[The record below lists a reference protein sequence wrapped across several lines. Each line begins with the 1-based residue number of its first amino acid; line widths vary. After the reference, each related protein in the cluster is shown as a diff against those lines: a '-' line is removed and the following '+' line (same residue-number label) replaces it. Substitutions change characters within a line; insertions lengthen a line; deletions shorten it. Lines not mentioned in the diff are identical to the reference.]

1 LTDDQLRGIAE
12 NGGVVGVN
20 LLAAFI
26 SDGDAT
32 LDRVVDHYEHIADVA
47 GVEHV
52 GVGPDF
58 VADIFADLYPAD
70 VDLTTEG
77 LDPTATVPGLYAS
90 RHLPR
95 LTAALLER
103 GFSEGDVR
111 LILGENFLRVFREVL
126 GVQRG

>member
-1 LTDDQLRGIAE
+1 
-12 NGGVVGVN
+12 
-20 LLAAFI
+20 
-26 SDGDAT
+26 
-32 LDRVVDHYEHIADVA
+32 
-47 GVEHV
+47 
-52 GVGPDF
+52 
-58 VADIFADLYPAD
+58 
-70 VDLTTEG
+70 
-77 LDPTATVPGLYAS
+77 LYAS